1 MRHPPNSASK
11 YALGPEAYRFRPLGV
26 CGPYRARTDD
36 LLGVNQTL

>member
-1 MRHPPNSASK
+1 MRVTRTARSSSQ
-11 YALGPEAYRFRPLGV
+11 GPEAFVSGPRAF

>member
-1 MRHPPNSASK
+1 MSSVSRYAS
-11 YALGPEAYRFRPLGV
+11 GPEANRFRPLAY